1 MVKSIFNLTFLFLTL
16 VTSVTSFSSLVIPNS
31 FRAQT
36 RLNLRQDSIS
46 DIVRLVDSLDYDC
59 DVTNQSRGV
68 CTPKTTQST
77 EKLNKLKRHAIDNI
91 GSLQAR
97 VSAERSM
104 QSAAGNRGIL
114 KDMWERLTSM
124 RVRFSE
130 EEEDDVDITDDVV

>member
-1 MVKSIFNLTFLFLTL
+1 
-16 VTSVTSFSSLVIPNS
+16 
-31 FRAQT
+31 
-36 RLNLRQDSIS
+36 
-46 DIVRLVDSLDYDC
+46 VRLVDSLDYDC